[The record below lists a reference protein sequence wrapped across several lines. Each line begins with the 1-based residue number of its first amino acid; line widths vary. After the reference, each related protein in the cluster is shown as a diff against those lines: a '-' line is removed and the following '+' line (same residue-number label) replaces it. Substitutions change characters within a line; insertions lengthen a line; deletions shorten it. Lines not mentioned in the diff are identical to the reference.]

1 MNTCRHGPNSLRR
14 NAKSTLT
21 ALSAVLMAAAM
32 MLVPGTASAAAS
44 STGSSGASMLVQP
57 AGAVAATQPA
67 SVTVVGDFQSEL
79 GCTGDFQPSCAV
91 TQLVYDANDDVWQG
105 TFTVPAG
112 EWHYKVALNG
122 SFDENYG
129 ANATPNGP
137 NITLVLPTD
146 TAVKFYYDNK
156 THWITDN
163 PTSVI
168 ATAPGDYQS
177 EIGCSGDFDPSCLR
191 SWLEDPDGDGI
202 YQFSTDAIPSG
213 TYQTKVAINESFA
226 ENYGAGGVPNGPDI
240 SFTVPANA
248 TVTFT
253 YDPVSHILSITS
265 TIDTTTSITSD
276 ASDPSVV
283 GQSVTVQYSVAPVSG
298 SGTPTG
304 NVTVSDGTV
313 SCTGTVAAGQCSL
326 TFTGAGAKSLTASYN
341 GDSNFNPSTSA
352 PEPHQVNPADT
363 TTTIT
368 SDSPDPSLVGQSVT
382 VQYSVAATSP
392 GDGIPTGNVT
402 VSDGTISCT
411 GTVAAGQCSLTFTSA
426 GDKSLTASYN
436 GDSNFNPSTSAPE
449 THTVNSPNTPPTA
462 AVTNGQCSTTNMAS
476 GLINLTL
483 FDADGDPLTLTL
495 ASNSNPVLVPNANI
509 VLGGTGA
516 NRTVSVTAA
525 PRKRGQ
531 ATLTLNLSDGKV
543 TVPVVITVA
552 VGSDKSETLNGTS
565 GTDIMF
571 GLSGQNTINGYAG
584 NDLLCGGNSN
594 DTINGGDGNDI
605 IDGEN
610 GDDTISGGDG
620 NDILRGSSGNDTL
633 TGGAGADFFS
643 GGSGVDTATDLNPAQ
658 GDVQDGTIP

>member
-1 MNTCRHGPNSLRR
+1 M
-14 NAKSTLT
+14 LT
-21 ALSAVLMAAAM
+21 ALAAAVLMAAAIL
-32 MLVPGTASAAAS
+32 LVPGTASAVGL
-44 STGSSGASMLVQP
+44 STGGSGGSLLVQR

-67 SVTVVGDFQSEL
+67 SVTVVGDLQSEL
-79 GCTGDFQPSCAV
+79 GCPGDFQPSCAL
-91 TQLVYDANDDVWQG
+91 TQLAYDANDDVWQG

-112 EWHYKVALNG
+112 QWQYKVALNG

-137 NITLVLPTD
+137 NITLVLATD

-163 PTSVI
+163 HTSVI

-177 EIGCSGDFDPSCLR
+177 EVGCSGDFDPSCLR
-191 SWLEDPDGDGI
+191 SWLEDPDGNGI
-202 YQFSTDAIPSG
+202 YQFSTDAIPAG

-226 ENYGAGGVPNGPDI
+226 ENYGAGGVPGGPDI

-265 TIDTTTSITSD
+265 TIDTITSITSD
-276 ASDPSVV
+276 TPDPSVV
-283 GQSVTVQYSVAPVSG
+283 GQPVTVQYSVAPASG
-298 SGTPTG
+298 S
-304 NVTVSDGTV
+304 
-313 SCTGTVAAGQCSL
+313 
-326 TFTGAGAKSLTASYN
+326 
-341 GDSNFNPSTSA
+341 
-352 PEPHQVNPADT
+352 
-363 TTTIT
+363 
-368 SDSPDPSLVGQSVT
+368 
-382 VQYSVAATSP
+382 
-392 GDGIPTGNVT
+392 GIPTGTVT

-426 GDKSLTASYN
+426 GAKSLTASYS
-436 GDSNFNPSTSAPE
+436 GDSTFNPSTSAPE
-449 THTVNSPNTPPTA
+449 PHTVNSANTPPTA
-462 AVTNGQCSTTNMAS
+462 TVTNGQCSATNMAS

-495 ASNSNPVLVPNANI
+495 ASNSNPALVPNANI

-516 NRTVSVTAA
+516 NRTMSVTAA
-525 PRKRGQ
+525 PRKRGR
-531 ATLTLNLSDGKV
+531 ATITLNLSDGKV

-552 VGSDKSETLNGTS
+552 VGSDTSETLSGTS
-565 GTDIMF
+565 GIDIMF
-571 GLSGQNTINGYAG
+571 GLSGQNTINGHAG

-594 DTINGGDGNDI
+594 DTISGGDGNDI

-610 GDDTISGGDG
+610 GDDAISGGDG

-658 GDVQDGTIP
+658 GETQDGTIP